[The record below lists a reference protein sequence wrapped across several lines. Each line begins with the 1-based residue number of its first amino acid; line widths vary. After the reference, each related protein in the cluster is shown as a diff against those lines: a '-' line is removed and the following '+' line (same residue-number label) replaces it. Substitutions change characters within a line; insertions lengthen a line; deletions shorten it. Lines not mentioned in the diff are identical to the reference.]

1 MAVGER
7 VGRGAVRSPAPS
19 SAGPGR
25 AADHYKW
32 IALSNTTLGMLMATI
47 NSSITLIA
55 LPDIFRGIRLDPL
68 APGNVGYLLWML
80 MGFLV
85 VTAVL
90 VVAFGRIGDIYGRVR
105 MYELGFAVFTIGS
118 VLLSVDWLYGASGAL
133 YLIGMRVVQGLGAAM
148 LMANSAA
155 ILTDAFPSNQR
166 GLALGI
172 NNVAAISG
180 SFMGL
185 VLGGLLGPVDWRLVF
200 LVSVPFGVG
209 GTIWAYLRLEERGI
223 RRAARIDWW
232 GTVSFAAGLISLLV
246 GITYGIQPYGHDTM
260 GWANPVVIA
269 ELVGG
274 LVVLAAFCVIETKV
288 AEPMFHLPLFQIRAF
303 ALGNLASLLASL
315 GRGGLMFILII
326 WLQGIW
332 LPLHGYSFSA
342 TPLWAGIYM
351 VPLTVGFL
359 ISGPISGFLSD
370 HFGPRPFATAGMLLS
385 ALSFFLLEILPVD
398 FAYLAFALLLLVL
411 GASMGLFAS
420 PNRAQVMNSVPPDQ
434 RGVGSG
440 MAATFQNSAMVLSI
454 GIFFSLM
461 ILGLAASLPAH
472 LFEGLR
478 SAGVPAADATRIS
491 HLPPVGLLFA
501 AFLGDN
507 PIRVLLGPTIHQLT
521 AAHAQ
526 LLTGR
531 SYFPSLIA
539 TPFKNGL
546 RQAFDFAAGACL
558 VAALASWFS
567 GQRYVHQEP
576 AADAPS
582 AELKREAAS
591 VSETV

>member
-1 MAVGER
+1 
-7 VGRGAVRSPAPS
+7 
-19 SAGPGR
+19 
-25 AADHYKW
+25 
-32 IALSNTTLGMLMATI
+32 MLMATI

-55 LPDIFRGIRLDPL
+55 LPDIFRGIGVDPL

-105 MYELGFAVFTIGS
+105 MYELGFAVFALGS

-200 LVSVPFGVG
+200 LVSVPVGVG
-209 GTIWAYLRLEERGI
+209 GTIWAYMKLEERGI
-223 RRAARIDWW
+223 RRSARIDWW
-232 GTVSFAAGLISLLV
+232 GTVSFAAGLISVLV

-260 GWANPVVIA
+260 GWASPVVIA

-274 LVVLAAFCVIETKV
+274 ALMLAVFCVIETRV
-288 AEPMFHLPLFQIRAF
+288 AEPMFHLPLFEIKAF

-359 ISGPISGFLSD
+359 VSGPVSGFLSD
-370 HFGPRPFATAGMLLS
+370 RFGPRPFATAGMVLS
-385 ALSFFLLEILPVD
+385 AMSFFLLEILPVN
-398 FAYLAFALLLLVL
+398 FSYPGFALLLLLL
-411 GASMGLFAS
+411 GAAMGLFAS
-420 PNRAQVMNSVPPDQ
+420 PNRAQVMNSLPADQ

-454 GIFFSLM
+454 GVFFSLM

-472 LFEGLR
+472 LFAGLR
-478 SAGVPAADATRIS
+478 AAGVPAAAATRIS
-491 HLPPVGLLFA
+491 QLPPVGLLFA

-507 PIRVLLGPTIHQLT
+507 PIRVLLGSTIHQLS

-531 SYFPSLIA
+531 SYFPGLIA
-539 TPFKNGL
+539 APFENGL
-546 RQAFDFAAGACL
+546 RRAFDFAAGACL

-567 GQRYVHQEP
+567 GERYVHREP
-576 AADAPS
+576 AP
-582 AELKREAAS
+582 EAAAERERETAS
-591 VSETV
+591 VPETI

>member
-1 MAVGER
+1 
-7 VGRGAVRSPAPS
+7 
-19 SAGPGR
+19 
-25 AADHYKW
+25 
-32 IALSNTTLGMLMATI
+32 
-47 NSSITLIA
+47 
-55 LPDIFRGIRLDPL
+55 
-68 APGNVGYLLWML
+68 
-80 MGFLV
+80 
-85 VTAVL
+85 
-90 VVAFGRIGDIYGRVR
+90 
-105 MYELGFAVFTIGS
+105 
-118 VLLSVDWLYGASGAL
+118 
-133 YLIGMRVVQGLGAAM
+133 
-148 LMANSAA
+148 
-155 ILTDAFPSNQR
+155 
-166 GLALGI
+166 
-172 NNVAAISG
+172 
-180 SFMGL
+180 
-185 VLGGLLGPVDWRLVF
+185 
-200 LVSVPFGVG
+200 
-209 GTIWAYLRLEERGI
+209 
-223 RRAARIDWW
+223 
-232 GTVSFAAGLISLLV
+232 
-246 GITYGIQPYGHDTM
+246 
-260 GWANPVVIA
+260 
-269 ELVGG
+269 
-274 LVVLAAFCVIETKV
+274 
-288 AEPMFHLPLFQIRAF
+288 
-303 ALGNLASLLASL
+303 
-315 GRGGLMFILII
+315 MFILII

-370 HFGPRPFATAGMLLS
+370 HFGPRPFATAGMVLS

-454 GIFFSLM
+454 GVFFSLM

-491 HLPPVGLLFA
+491 RLPPVGLLFA

-521 AAHAQ
+521 ATHAQ

-576 AADAPS
+576 AADASS
-582 AELKREAAS
+582 AEVAREAAT